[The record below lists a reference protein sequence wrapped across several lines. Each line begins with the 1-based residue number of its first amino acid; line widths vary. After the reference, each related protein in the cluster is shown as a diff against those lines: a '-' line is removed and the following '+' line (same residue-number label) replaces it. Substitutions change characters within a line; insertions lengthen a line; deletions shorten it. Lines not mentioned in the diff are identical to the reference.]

1 VSAVDGPKT
10 TRSGGLLDHAIRH
23 PLRGSG
29 YSVGMAEST
38 RTRRRALL
46 LVVLGILAVLAV
58 LLLVGTLLGDDTDQI
73 DPQNGEVITA
83 FLR

>member
-1 VSAVDGPKT
+1 
-10 TRSGGLLDHAIRH
+10 LHC
-23 PLRGSG
+23 LRRSG
-29 YSVGMAEST
+29 YSVGMAEPT

-58 LLLVGTLLGDDTDQI
+58 LLLVGTILGDDTDQI
-73 DPQNGEVITA
+73 DPQNGKVSTV